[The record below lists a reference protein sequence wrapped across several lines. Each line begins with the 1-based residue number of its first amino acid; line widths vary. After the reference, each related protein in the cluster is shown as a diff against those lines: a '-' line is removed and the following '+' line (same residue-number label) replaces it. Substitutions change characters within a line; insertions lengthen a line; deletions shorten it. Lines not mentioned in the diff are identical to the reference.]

1 MSGESSLLKSR
12 RGGYNRTAPEEG
24 RSRGMQ
30 QTESSRPRNGH
41 HAIEFIPL
49 TVEDAIHPEETAGR
63 SAADFFLEL
72 IEDASIEVRDKD
84 VLVVSS
90 KATSFFE
97 GNCIVRLAD
106 VIPSRKARLLGRL
119 FGKDP
124 RKVQLVLEQGN
135 VFLVI
140 PMKRIIRI
148 PSIRRMLER
157 RSANPEAM
165 RKGFEQ
171 INGYTFVVHK
181 HAVYLDEA
189 GIDHT
194 NSPDEYVS
202 LLPRDPC
209 ETARAIR
216 AEILERYGADVAVI
230 MSDTISCIGRMG
242 SQDMAI
248 GYAGIDPITRVM
260 FSDDLFGIP
269 RSGGIDIVI
278 DSIAGMAGLVMGQ
291 TTERRPAVLVRGL
304 DYAPERDDDAPGMAA
319 VAMPDG
325 WEWRVTLYTVL
336 ATLRFRLGGV
346 LALQRNPRRP
356 DARR

>member
-1 MSGESSLLKSR
+1 
-12 RGGYNRTAPEEG
+12 
-24 RSRGMQ
+24 MQ
-30 QTESSRPRNGH
+30 QTESPRPRDGH

-49 TVEDAIHPEETAGR
+49 IVEDAIHPEETSGRTAAG
-63 SAADFFLEL
+63 FFLKL
-72 IEDASIEVRDKD
+72 IEDALIELRDKD

-90 KATSFFE
+90 KVASFFE
-97 GNCIVRLAD
+97 GDCLVRLAD
-106 VIPSRKARLLGRL
+106 VIPSRKARVLGRL

-148 PSIRRMLER
+148 PSVRRMLEK

-165 RKGFEQ
+165 RRGFEQ
-171 INGYTFVVHK
+171 INSYTFVVRK

-216 AEILERYGADVAVI
+216 REILERHGVDVAVI
-230 MSDTISCIGRMG
+230 LSDTVTCVGRMG

-269 RSGGIDIVI
+269 RSGGIDVVI

-291 TTERRPAVLVRGL
+291 TTERRPGVLVRGL
-304 DYAPERDDDAPGMAA
+304 DCAPERDDDAPGMAA
-319 VAMPDG
+319 VAMPSG
-325 WEWRVTLYTVL
+325 SEWRITLYTLL
-336 ATLRFRLGGV
+336 ATLRFRLGGL
-346 LALQRNPRRP
+346 LAVQRNPKRP

>member
-1 MSGESSLLKSR
+1 MRETENPR
-12 RGGYNRTAPEEG
+12 PEA
-24 RSRGMQ
+24 
-30 QTESSRPRNGH
+30 GH
-41 HAIEFIPL
+41 QAIEFIPL
-49 TVEDAIHPEETAGR
+49 TVEAAIHPKETSGRTAGGLLMELLED
-63 SAADFFLEL
+63 SA
-72 IEDASIEVRDKD
+72 IEPRDKD

-90 KATSFFE
+90 KVASFFE
-97 GNCIVRLAD
+97 GDCLVRLAD
-106 VIPSRKARLLGRL
+106 VIPSRKARLLGWL

-124 RKVQLVLEQGN
+124 RKVQLVLEQGD

-148 PSIRRMLER
+148 PRVWRMLEK
-157 RSANPEAM
+157 RSANPQAM
-165 RKGFEQ
+165 RRGFEE
-171 INGYTFVVHK
+171 INGYTFVVRK

-216 AEILERYGADVAVI
+216 GEILERHGVDVAVI
-230 MSDTISCIGRMG
+230 LSDTITCVGRMG
-242 SQDMAI
+242 SQDTAI

-269 RSGGIDIVI
+269 RSGGIDVVI
-278 DSIAGMAGLVMGQ
+278 DSIAGMAGLLMGQ
-291 TTERRPAVLVRGL
+291 TTELRPAVLVRGL

-319 VAMPDG
+319 VAMPAG
-325 WEWRVTLYTVL
+325 WERRITLYAIL
-336 ATLRFRLGGV
+336 ATLRFRLGSV
-346 LALQRNPRRP
+346 LAFQRNPRRP
-356 DARR
+356 GAR

>member
-1 MSGESSLLKSR
+1 MRETENPR
-12 RGGYNRTAPEEG
+12 PEA
-24 RSRGMQ
+24 
-30 QTESSRPRNGH
+30 GH
-41 HAIEFIPL
+41 QAIEFIPL
-49 TVEDAIHPEETAGR
+49 TVEAAIHPKETSGRTAGGLLMELLED
-63 SAADFFLEL
+63 SA
-72 IEDASIEVRDKD
+72 IEPRDKD

-90 KATSFFE
+90 KVASFFE
-97 GNCIVRLAD
+97 GDCLVRLAD
-106 VIPSRKARLLGRL
+106 VIPSRKARLLGWL

-124 RKVQLVLEQGN
+124 RKVQLVLEQGD

-148 PSIRRMLER
+148 PRVWRMLEK
-157 RSANPEAM
+157 RSANPQAM
-165 RKGFEQ
+165 RRGFEQ
-171 INGYTFVVHK
+171 INGYTFVVRK

-216 AEILERYGADVAVI
+216 REILERHGVDVAVI
-230 MSDTISCIGRMG
+230 LSDTITCVGRMG
-242 SQDMAI
+242 SQDTAI

-269 RSGGIDIVI
+269 RSGGIDVVI
-278 DSIAGMAGLVMGQ
+278 DSIAGMAGLLMGQ
-291 TTERRPAVLVRGL
+291 TTELRPAVLVRGL

-319 VAMPDG
+319 VAMPAG
-325 WEWRVTLYTVL
+325 WERRITLYAIL
-336 ATLRFRLGGV
+336 ATLRFRLGSV
-346 LALQRNPRRP
+346 LAFQRNPRRP
-356 DARR
+356 GAR

>member
-1 MSGESSLLKSR
+1 
-12 RGGYNRTAPEEG
+12 
-24 RSRGMQ
+24 MQ
-30 QTESSRPRNGH
+30 QSEGPRPHDGR

-49 TVEDAIHPEETAGR
+49 TVEDAIRPEQTSGRTAGDYLLQLAEDGR
-63 SAADFFLEL
+63 VEL
-72 IEDASIEVRDKD
+72 RDKD

-90 KATSFFE
+90 KVASFFE
-97 GNCIVRLAD
+97 GDCVVRLAD

-119 FGKDP
+119 FGRDP

-140 PMKRIIRI
+140 PMKRIVRI
-148 PSIRRMLER
+148 PSLRRMLER
-157 RSANPEAM
+157 RSTNPEAM
-165 RKGFEQ
+165 WRGFEQ
-171 INGYTFVVHK
+171 INSYTFVVRK
-181 HAVYLDEA
+181 HAAYLDEA

-194 NSPDEYVS
+194 NSPDEFVS

-216 AEILERYGADVAVI
+216 TEILKRHGADVAVI
-230 MSDTISCIGRMG
+230 VSDTVTCVGRVG

-248 GYAGIDPITRVM
+248 GYSGIDPITRVM
-260 FSDDLFGIP
+260 FSNDLFGIP

-304 DYAPERDDDAPGMAA
+304 DYAPERDDDTPGMAA
-319 VAMPDG
+319 VAMPAG

-336 ATLRFRLGGV
+336 ATLRFRLGSL
-346 LALQRNPRRP
+346 LAVQRNPRRP
-356 DARR
+356 DGW